1 MGSRAGDRPWLW
13 QWPSLRMMKLG
24 YGVRLGLLQA
34 SWRDDHGVLCRY
46 RRVIGK
52 RQLMR
57 CGRNRANRARGQG
70 GQRARDLDR
79 MVPRSGDCGDADRVG
94 GRTAVAMAVRPN
106 IATATAVRPPTRSV
120 SLRT

>member
-57 CGRNRANRARGQG
+57 CGRNRANRARGQVASEPETLIKWFRG
-70 GQRARDLDR
+70 LGI
-79 MVPRSGDCGDADRVG
+79 
-94 GRTAVAMAVRPN
+94 AV
-106 IATATAVRPPTRSV
+106 TRIGLEAGPLS
-120 SLRT
+120 